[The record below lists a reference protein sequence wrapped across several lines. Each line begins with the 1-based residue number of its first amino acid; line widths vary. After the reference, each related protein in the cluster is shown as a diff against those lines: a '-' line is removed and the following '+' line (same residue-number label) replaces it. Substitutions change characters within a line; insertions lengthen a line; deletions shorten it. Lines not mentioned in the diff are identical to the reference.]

1 MSFSYHH
8 KNSTVQF
15 ENFRI
20 GVFHFNKDK
29 KENMTIQ
36 RLMTILSYGG
46 KPVRPAG
53 ISVGRFN
60 AMIKMAKKT
69 LGKVEKMS

>member
-1 MSFSYHH
+1 
-8 KNSTVQF
+8 
-15 ENFRI
+15 
-20 GVFHFNKDK
+20 
-29 KENMTIQ
+29 MTIQ